1 MKPMVVKIENGLIAD
16 DRLCDLYGV
25 INRNKPS
32 DCELTKAQL
41 MRQILDLVT
50 ENLRSTNVLELRMK
64 NGEEVVFIG
73 RLPPNITEG
82 TIERILERRGQ

>member
-1 MKPMVVKIENGLIAD
+1 MKPMVVKIENGLIAN
-16 DRLCDLYGV
+16 DRLYDLYGV

-32 DCELTKAQL
+32 DCELTKVQL
-41 MRQILDLVT
+41 MRQILDMVT

-73 RLPPNITEG
+73 RLPLNITEG